1 MQSFVKIVPS
11 EVLNIYIYMCNETVT
26 SVSDKCLKKGL
37 ALDYSHKLKWMKA
50 YTSVDVPLV
59 FVYTRNSGHVFFNTV
74 TYNKSI

>member
-11 EVLNIYIYMCNETVT
+11 EVLKFEYIYMCNETVT

-37 ALDYSHKLKWMKA
+37 ALDYSQKLKWMKA

-59 FVYTRNSGHVFFNTV
+59 FVYTRNSGHVF
-74 TYNKSI
+74 I